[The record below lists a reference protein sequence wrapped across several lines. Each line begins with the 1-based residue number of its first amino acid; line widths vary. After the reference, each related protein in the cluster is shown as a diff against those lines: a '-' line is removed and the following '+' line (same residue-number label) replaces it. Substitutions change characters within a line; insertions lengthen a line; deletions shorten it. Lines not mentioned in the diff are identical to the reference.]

1 MEGREDFPTASL
13 WNYWLKPTSW
23 LVLYMYF
30 NADLIL
36 FWRWI
41 ETRIRWMTRILP
53 LCNHDIYR
61 DQLFTDLEW
70 FGNVRHISVWNLSL
84 MMIWNLKLSF
94 LFIVRSDFLRIS
106 AHCKSAMEAE
116 NGCCQATEPHSC
128 CFSNVRSQ
136 YYWANGVE
144 SLALL
149 ENSPGLLFSQM
160 AFSWLN
166 FHVCWLNP

>member
-1 MEGREDFPTASL
+1 M
-13 WNYWLKPTSW
+13 W
-23 LVLYMYF
+23 F
-30 NADLIL
+30 NVKFVWSY

-53 LCNHDIYR
+53 LAIMICIYIYIVINYS
-61 DQLFTDLEW
+61 LIWEW
-70 FGNVRHISVWNLSL
+70 FGNVRHISVWKLYL
-84 MMIWNLKLSF
+84 MMVWNLKLSV

-106 AHCKSAMEAE
+106 AHCRSAMEAE

-166 FHVCWLNP
+166 FHVCWLKP

>member
-1 MEGREDFPTASL
+1 
-13 WNYWLKPTSW
+13 
-23 LVLYMYF
+23 MYF

-36 FWRWI
+36 VWRCYLMLNLNLFDLI
-41 ETRIRWMTRILP
+41 FENESKHILDGWQES
-53 LCNHDIYR
+53 CHYASMIYIVINYSPIW
-61 DQLFTDLEW
+61 EW
-70 FGNVRHISVWNLSL
+70 FGNVRHISVWKLSL
-84 MMIWNLKLSF
+84 MMVWNLKLSF

-106 AHCKSAMEAE
+106 AHCRSAMEAE

-166 FHVCWLNP
+166 FHVCWLKP